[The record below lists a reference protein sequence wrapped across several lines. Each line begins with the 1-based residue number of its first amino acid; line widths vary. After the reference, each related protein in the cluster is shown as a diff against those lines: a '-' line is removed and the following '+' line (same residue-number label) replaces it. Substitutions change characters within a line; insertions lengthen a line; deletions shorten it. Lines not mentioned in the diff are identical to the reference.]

1 MAASKPIR
9 PRPSREKIVSIIRDP
24 VKKTPIKNSER
35 AITTP
40 AFKSGPKPQLKHVS
54 PSSKMHKN

>member
-24 VKKTPIKNSER
+24 VKKTPIKTAGNP
-35 AITTP
+35 AIIIKGEKNNYI
-40 AFKSGPKPQLKHVS
+40 FS
-54 PSSKMHKN
+54 PFSIFHL